1 MPKKKNFINQ
11 KEAKRFNPSIKNG
24 LSDDQVYNRME
35 QGLNNIVTM
44 GSNKTILSIIIK
56 HVFTFFNFIYLII
69 FLLLISAKVP
79 ISYYIFVFIVVFN
92 TVIGIYQEI
101 KSKNII
107 DKLSLQSAP
116 NAIVIR
122 NGEKKEVKIN
132 EIVLDDVIYL
142 SPGKAIPTDS
152 ILQEGE
158 IEVNESQ
165 LTGESVPIRK
175 TIGDTLYSGSFV
187 VSGNCSAIVE
197 RVGKE
202 NTMEKISSA
211 ARKYN
216 KPKSEIMRSLN
227 YLLKFVGIIIVPTAI
242 ILYCMGEGVH
252 WTGTFFEK
260 IPQFFKSFIHHSD
273 TYQTTIMGMSG
284 SLTGM
289 IPSGLILLTTIALA
303 VGVRR
308 LGSNNT
314 LIQENYCIEMLAHV
328 DVLCLDKTGTITD
341 GTMTVTRFIEARRSE
356 YNVPDIVSSMNS
368 ALHETNSTAQ
378 ALEHYFGF
386 GKKYH
391 PISVVPFT
399 SDNKYSAVT
408 FDKYGT
414 FVLGAPEFVMK
425 SGYEK
430 IEEQVNE
437 YANQGLR
444 VLALAH
450 STIPLKNGKLQRAP
464 KLVALILIEDQIRP
478 EAFDTIKFF
487 KENNVQVKVISGD
500 NPVTVSEVAKRVGIE
515 NAEDYI
521 SLEGLTDEEV
531 ANVANAYTVFGRV
544 KPNQKKILV
553 QALKAEKH
561 TVAMTGDGVNDI
573 LALKE
578 ADCSIAMASGCDAVK
593 NVAQVVLLD
602 SNFAS
607 MPKVV
612 AEGRRV
618 INNIQQTASL
628 FLVKTLFTILV
639 TSFVIFGV
647 IKTFS
652 PDGESS
658 YPLGTAQLMLI
669 ELFAIGIPSF
679 FLALQ
684 PNKNIVTGHFLWN
697 VIRKSLPGAI
707 TIAVQVFITYLVSK
721 KLGFSMLDIKT
732 IISFTA
738 TTTCLLIL
746 YMACRPFN
754 KWKAGMFVFL
764 VTCCIVLFSLSLL
777 DVSITIKL
785 FKKVI
790 ELDFR
795 TLFAY
800 YPLYKDNITYYDC
813 NPLLLAMSL
822 AAISYVIIIIINSVI
837 NFLVEF
843 IETRKII
850 RKLRETEEEE
860 FKY

>member
-11 KEAKRFNPSIKNG
+11 KEAKRFNSSIKNG

-35 QGLNNIVTM
+35 QGLNNVVTM

-56 HVFTFFNFIYLII
+56 HAFTFFNFIYLII
-69 FLLLISAKVP
+69 FLLLLSAKVP
-79 ISYYIFVFIVVFN
+79 ISYYIFVVIVVFN

-101 KSKNII
+101 KSKKII

-116 NAIVIR
+116 NAVVIR

-165 LTGESVPIRK
+165 LTGESIPIRK
-175 TIGDTLYSGSFV
+175 TMGDTLYSGSFV
-187 VSGNCSAIVE
+187 VSGNCSALVE

-242 ILYCMGEGVH
+242 ILYCMGESAH

-260 IPQFFKSFIHHSD
+260 IPQFFKSFVKQSD
-273 TYQTTIMGMSG
+273 TYQTTVMGMSG

-341 GTMTVTRFIEARRSE
+341 GTMTVTRFIEARRNE

-391 PISVVPFT
+391 PVSVLPFT

-487 KENNVQVKVISGD
+487 KDNNVHVKVISGD

-531 ANVANAYTVFGRV
+531 ATVANAYTVFGRV

-553 QALKAEKH
+553 QALKNEKH

-639 TSFVIFGV
+639 TSFVLFGV

-652 PDGESS
+652 PDGESN

-721 KLGFSMLDIKT
+721 KLGFSMSDIKT

-754 KWKAGMFVFL
+754 KWKAGLFVFL
-764 VTCCIVLFSLSLL
+764 VACCITLFSLSLL
-777 DVSITIKL
+777 DITVAIKL
-785 FKKVI
+785 FNKSI
-790 ELDFR
+790 ELNFR
-795 TLFAY
+795 NLFAY

-813 NPLLLAMSL
+813 NPLLLAVSL
-822 AAISYVIIIIINSVI
+822 SAISYVIIIIVNSLI
-837 NFLVEF
+837 TFIEEF
-843 IETRKII
+843 IETRKTI
-850 RKLRETEEEE
+850 RKLREAEEEE